1 MLYDKVEAINRSIK
15 EADDKLKRKEGLLED
30 SQKERWI
37 LERSNSELKLE
48 LEQMSKDLEMKL

>member
-30 SQKERWI
+30 SQKERWV

-48 LEQMSKDLEMKL
+48 L

>member
-30 SQKERWI
+30 SQKERWV